1 LTAVD
6 GGQARWR
13 RSIYSCGQMFAPR
26 LVAGFKIRR
35 IMSWFTFN
43 LQDFSISFLSILFE
57 GVPFMF
63 IGTLLSGFID
73 AFVPSEKME
82 KILPRNPVAAI
93 ALSGVLGVVF
103 PMCECGVVPVIRR
116 LIRKGLP
123 VSCALTY
130 LLAAPIV
137 NPIVALSTFAAFR
150 GQHPA
155 MVTSM
160 RLIMGFGVAL
170 VCGMIVRRIPLNQM
184 LNRQMVASL
193 QKRPALSSSPRRRM
207 REPVLA
213 GAYAGVAS
221 EANIVFPILP
231 AEEIVHLHDE
241 VHAEKHFGAKIVGA
255 IRCAAFDF
263 LDVGFYLIIG
273 AAIASVFN
281 TAVHREVLLPLASNH
296 LFATIA
302 MMVLAL
308 LLSLCSTSDAF
319 IAANF
324 LVFPVTAKLAF
335 MVFGPMMDMKLL
347 FMYGLVF
354 KKRFTLSFA
363 AGLFVFIGLLSLAL
377 IPFLR

>member
-1 LTAVD
+1 
-6 GGQARWR
+6 
-13 RSIYSCGQMFAPR
+13 
-26 LVAGFKIRR
+26 
-35 IMSWFTFN
+35 
-43 LQDFSISFLSILFE
+43 
-57 GVPFMF
+57 MF
-63 IGTLLSGFID
+63 IGTLLSGVID
-73 AFVPSEKME
+73 AFVPSETME
-82 KILPRNPVAAI
+82 KILPRNQIAAI

-150 GQHPA
+150 GQHPG

-160 RLIMGFGVAL
+160 RLLMGFGVAL
-170 VCGMIVRRIPLNQM
+170 VCGMIVQRIPSRAL
-184 LNRQMVASL
+184 LNRPMLASL
-193 QKRPALSSSPRRRM
+193 QKRPSATRAHAQHVHEPASAL
-207 REPVLA
+207 
-213 GAYAGVAS
+213 AYAGVSS
-221 EANIVFPILP
+221 ERNVAFPIVS

-241 VHAEKHFGAKIVGA
+241 AHAQKSFGQKIIGA

-281 TAVHREVLLPLASNH
+281 TAINKEVLLPLAGNH
-296 LFATIA
+296 LFAITG
-302 MMVLAL
+302 MMILAL

-324 LVFPVTAKLAF
+324 LTFPVAAKLAF

-354 KKRFTLSFA
+354 KRRFTFSFA
-363 AGLFVFIGLLSLAL
+363 VGLFLFVALLCLAL
-377 IPFLR
+377 APFLR

>member
-1 LTAVD
+1 
-6 GGQARWR
+6 
-13 RSIYSCGQMFAPR
+13 
-26 LVAGFKIRR
+26 
-35 IMSWFTFN
+35 MSWFTFN

-63 IGTLLSGFID
+63 IGTLLSGIID
-73 AFVPSEKME
+73 AFVPSEMME
-82 KILPRNPVAAI
+82 KILPRNRIAAI

-150 GQHPA
+150 GQHPG

-160 RLIMGFGVAL
+160 RLLMGFGVAC
-170 VCGMIVRRIPLNQM
+170 VCGMIVQWIPSRAL
-184 LNRQMVASL
+184 LNRRMLAAPRKRSTAS
-193 QKRPALSSSPRRRM
+193 RVRA
-207 REPVLA
+207 EHAVLA
-213 GAYAGVAS
+213 LNYAAFSGERNVAFP
-221 EANIVFPILP
+221 VFFP
-231 AEEIVHLHDE
+231 AQETVDLHDE
-241 VHAEKHFGAKIVGA
+241 AHAEQRFGQKIIGA

-281 TAVHREVLLPLASNH
+281 TAINKEVLLPFASNH
-296 LFATIA
+296 LLATTG
-302 MMVLAL
+302 MMVLAG

-324 LVFPVTAKLAF
+324 LTFPVTAKLAF
-335 MVFGPMMDMKLL
+335 LVFGPMMDMKLL

-354 KKRFTLSFA
+354 KKRFTLIFA
-363 AGLFVFIGLLSLAL
+363 LGLFVFVLLLCLAL
-377 IPFLR
+377 APLLP

>member
-1 LTAVD
+1 
-6 GGQARWR
+6 
-13 RSIYSCGQMFAPR
+13 
-26 LVAGFKIRR
+26 
-35 IMSWFTFN
+35 MSWFTFN

-63 IGTLLSGFID
+63 IGTLLSGIID
-73 AFVPSEKME
+73 AFVPSETME
-82 KILPRNPVAAI
+82 KVLPRNQIAAV
-93 ALSGVLGVVF
+93 ALSGVLGIVF

-137 NPIVALSTFAAFR
+137 NPIVALSTLAAFR
-150 GQHPA
+150 GQHPG

-160 RLIMGFGVAL
+160 RLLMGFGVAC
-170 VCGMIVRRIPLNQM
+170 VCGMIVQRIPIRAL
-184 LNRQMVASL
+184 LNRPMLASL
-193 QKRPALSSSPRRRM
+193 RKQPALSRVRAQHVH
-207 REPVLA
+207 EPALA
-213 GAYAGVAS
+213 GVSS
-221 EANIVFPILP
+221 ERNLVFPIIP
-231 AEEIVHLHDE
+231 AEEIVHLYDE
-241 VHAEKHFGAKIVGA
+241 AHAGKGFGEKIVGA

-281 TAVHREVLLPLASNH
+281 TAINKEVLLPLASNH
-296 LFATIA
+296 LLATTG
-302 MMVLAL
+302 MMILAL

-324 LVFPVTAKLAF
+324 LTFPVTAKLAF

-363 AGLFVFIGLLSLAL
+363 LGLFIFVGLLCLGLAPL
-377 IPFLR
+377 LR

>member
-1 LTAVD
+1 
-6 GGQARWR
+6 
-13 RSIYSCGQMFAPR
+13 
-26 LVAGFKIRR
+26 
-35 IMSWFTFN
+35 MSWFTFN

-63 IGTLLSGFID
+63 IGTLLSGIID
-73 AFVPSEKME
+73 AFVPSETME
-82 KILPRNPVAAI
+82 KVLPRNQIAAV

-150 GQHPA
+150 GQHPG

-160 RLIMGFGVAL
+160 RLLMGFGVAC
-170 VCGMIVRRIPLNQM
+170 VCGLIVQRIPSRAL
-184 LNRQMVASL
+184 LNRPMLASMRKRSTLSRAHSQHVHEPTLVA
-193 QKRPALSSSPRRRM
+193 
-207 REPVLA
+207 
-213 GAYAGVAS
+213 AYAGVSS
-221 EANIVFPILP
+221 ERNIVFPIVP

-241 VHAEKHFGAKIVGA
+241 AHAGKRFGEKIVGA

-281 TAVHREVLLPLASNH
+281 TAINKEVLLPLASNH
-296 LFATIA
+296 LLATTG

-324 LVFPVTAKLAF
+324 LTFPLTAKLAF

-354 KKRFTLSFA
+354 KKRFTFSFA
-363 AGLFVFIGLLSLAL
+363 LGLFVFVALLCLTLAT
-377 IPFLR
+377 FLR

>member
-1 LTAVD
+1 
-6 GGQARWR
+6 
-13 RSIYSCGQMFAPR
+13 
-26 LVAGFKIRR
+26 
-35 IMSWFTFN
+35 MSWFTFN

-63 IGTLLSGFID
+63 IGTLLSGTID
-73 AFVPSEKME
+73 VFVPSETME
-82 KILPRNPVAAI
+82 KILPRNRIAAI
-93 ALSGVLGVVF
+93 ALSGVLGAVF

-150 GQHPA
+150 GQHPG

-160 RLIMGFGVAL
+160 RLLLGFGIAC
-170 VCGMIVRRIPLNQM
+170 VCGMIVQRIPVRAV
-184 LNRQMVASL
+184 LNRPMLASL
-193 QKRPALSSSPRRRM
+193 RKQPALSHVRAQHVH
-207 REPVLA
+207 EPALA
-213 GAYAGVAS
+213 GVSS
-221 EANIVFPILP
+221 ERLVFPIIP
-231 AEEIVHLHDE
+231 PEEIVHLHE
-241 VHAEKHFGAKIVGA
+241 EGHEEKHFGQKVVGA

-281 TAVHREVLLPLASNH
+281 TAINKEVLLPLASNH
-296 LFATIA
+296 LLSTTG
-302 MMVLAL
+302 MMILAG

-319 IAANF
+319 VAANF
-324 LVFPVTAKLAF
+324 LTLPLTAKLAF

-354 KKRFTLSFA
+354 KKRFTFA
-363 AGLFVFIGLLSLAL
+363 FAFGLFAFVALVCLSLAF
-377 IPFLR
+377 FLR

>member
-1 LTAVD
+1 
-6 GGQARWR
+6 
-13 RSIYSCGQMFAPR
+13 
-26 LVAGFKIRR
+26 
-35 IMSWFTFN
+35 MSWFTFN

-63 IGTLLSGFID
+63 IGRLLSGIID

-82 KILPRNPVAAI
+82 KILPRNPITAM

-103 PMCECGVVPVIRR
+103 SMCECGVVPVIRR
-116 LIRKGLP
+116 LIRKGVP

-130 LLAAPIV
+130 LLSAPIV

-155 MVTSM
+155 IVTSM
-160 RLIMGFGVAL
+160 RLLMGFGVAFA
-170 VCGMIVRRIPLNQM
+170 CGMIVRRIRLNKM
-184 LNRQMVASL
+184 LNRAMLASL
-193 QKRPALSSSPRRRM
+193 RKRSTLSSAHSQQRAQ
-207 REPVLA
+207 EPVLA
-213 GAYAGVAS
+213 TAYAGATS
-221 EANIVFPILP
+221 ERNAVFPIVA
-231 AEEIVHLHDE
+231 AEEIVQLHDE
-241 VHAEKHFGAKIVGA
+241 VHAEKHFAQKIVGA

-281 TAVHREVLLPLASNH
+281 TAIHREVLLPLASNH
-296 LFATIA
+296 LFATTG
-302 MMVLAL
+302 MMVLAG

-324 LVFPVTAKLAF
+324 LAFPVTAKLAF

>member
-1 LTAVD
+1 
-6 GGQARWR
+6 
-13 RSIYSCGQMFAPR
+13 
-26 LVAGFKIRR
+26 
-35 IMSWFTFN
+35 MSWFTFN

-73 AFVPSEKME
+73 AFVPSETME
-82 KILPRNPVAAI
+82 KFLPRNQIAAI

-150 GQHPA
+150 GQHPG

-160 RLIMGFGVAL
+160 RLLMGFGVAC
-170 VCGMIVRRIPLNQM
+170 VCGLIVQRIPSRAL
-184 LNRQMVASL
+184 LNRPMLASL
-193 QKRPALSSSPRRRM
+193 RKRSIPSPAHSQHVHEPAL
-207 REPVLA
+207 A
-213 GAYAGVAS
+213 AAYAGVS
-221 EANIVFPILP
+221 SGRNIVFPIVP

-241 VHAEKHFGAKIVGA
+241 AHAEKRFGEKVVGA

-281 TAVHREVLLPLASNH
+281 TAIHRDVLLPLASNH
-296 LFATIA
+296 LFATTG
-302 MMVLAL
+302 MMVLAG

-324 LVFPVTAKLAF
+324 LTFPVTAKLAF

-354 KKRFTLSFA
+354 KKRFTFSFA
-363 AGLFVFIGLLSLAL
+363 LGLFVFVALLCLTLA
-377 IPFLR
+377 PFLR

>member
-1 LTAVD
+1 LGQDAAV
-6 GGQARWR
+6 GIHGCGPLVWAVARFGLDR
-13 RSIYSCGQMFAPR
+13 VGVMT
-26 LVAGFKIRR
+26 
-35 IMSWFTFN
+35 WFTFN

-63 IGTLLSGFID
+63 IGTLLSGIID

-82 KILPRNPVAAI
+82 KFLPRNPIEAI
-93 ALSGVLGVVF
+93 ALSGLLGVVF

-150 GQHPA
+150 GQHPG

-160 RLIMGFGVAL
+160 RLVMGFGVAC
-170 VCGMIVRRIPLNQM
+170 VCGMIVQRIPARAV
-184 LNRQMVASL
+184 LNRPMLASL
-193 QKRPALSSSPRRRM
+193 RKRSIPMPAHPHLVH
-207 REPVLA
+207 EP
-213 GAYAGVAS
+213 AYAGVSS
-221 EANIVFPILP
+221 ERSVVFPIVP
-231 AEEIVHLHDE
+231 AEEIVHRHD
-241 VHAEKHFGAKIVGA
+241 HAHEKKRFGQKIVGA

-281 TAVHREVLLPLASNH
+281 TAINKHVLLPFAGNH
-296 LFATIA
+296 LLATTG
-302 MMVLAL
+302 MMVLAG

-324 LVFPVTAKLAF
+324 LTFPVTAKLAF

-354 KKRFTLSFA
+354 KRRFTFIFA
-363 AGLFVFIGLLSLAL
+363 LGLFVFIALVCLAL
-377 IPFLR
+377 APVLR

>member
-1 LTAVD
+1 
-6 GGQARWR
+6 
-13 RSIYSCGQMFAPR
+13 
-26 LVAGFKIRR
+26 
-35 IMSWFTFN
+35 MSWFTFN

-63 IGTLLSGFID
+63 IGTLLSGIID
-73 AFVPSEKME
+73 AFVPSETVE
-82 KILPRNPVAAI
+82 KILPRNKIAAI
-93 ALSGVLGVVF
+93 ALSGVLGVIF

-150 GQHPA
+150 GQHPG

-160 RLIMGFGVAL
+160 RLLMGFGVAC
-170 VCGMIVRRIPLNQM
+170 VCGMIVQRIPTRAL
-184 LNRQMVASL
+184 LNRPMLASL
-193 QKRPALSSSPRRRM
+193 RKRSAPSRARAQHVHEL
-207 REPVLA
+207 
-213 GAYAGVAS
+213 AYAGVSS
-221 EANIVFPILP
+221 ETNVVFPIVP

-241 VHAEKHFGAKIVGA
+241 VHAEKRFGQKIIGA

-281 TAVHREVLLPLASNH
+281 TAINKEVLLPFASNH
-296 LFATIA
+296 LLATTG
-302 MMVLAL
+302 MMVLAG

-324 LVFPVTAKLAF
+324 LTFPVTAKLAF

-354 KKRFTLSFA
+354 KKRFTFIFALS
-363 AGLFVFIGLLSLAL
+363 LFVFIGLLCLAL
-377 IPFLR
+377 APLLR

>member
-1 LTAVD
+1 
-6 GGQARWR
+6 
-13 RSIYSCGQMFAPR
+13 
-26 LVAGFKIRR
+26 
-35 IMSWFTFN
+35 MSWFTFN

-63 IGTLLSGFID
+63 IGTLLSGIID

-82 KILPRNPVAAI
+82 KILPRNPITAM
-93 ALSGVLGVVF
+93 ALSGVLGMVF

-116 LIRKGLP
+116 LIRKGVP

-130 LLAAPIV
+130 LLSAPIV
-137 NPIVALSTFAAFR
+137 NPVVALSTFAAFR

-155 MVTSM
+155 IVTSM
-160 RLIMGFGVAL
+160 RLLMGFGVAL
-170 VCGMIVRRIPLNQM
+170 VCGMIVRRIPVNKI
-184 LNRQMVASL
+184 LNRPMVASL
-193 QKRPALSSSPRRRM
+193 RKRSTLSSAHSQQQVQERVP
-207 REPVLA
+207 A
-213 GAYAGVAS
+213 AAYAGAMS
-221 EANIVFPILP
+221 ERNAVFPIVA

-241 VHAEKHFGAKIVGA
+241 VHAGKHFAQKIVGA
-255 IRCAAFDF
+255 IRCTAFDF

-281 TAVHREVLLPLASNH
+281 TAIHREVLLPLASNH
-296 LFATIA
+296 LFATTG
-302 MMVLAL
+302 MMVLAG

-324 LVFPVTAKLAF
+324 LAFPVAAKLAF

>member
-1 LTAVD
+1 
-6 GGQARWR
+6 
-13 RSIYSCGQMFAPR
+13 
-26 LVAGFKIRR
+26 
-35 IMSWFTFN
+35 
-43 LQDFSISFLSILFE
+43 LSILFE

-63 IGTLLSGFID
+63 IGTLLSGIID

-123 VSCALTY
+123 VSSALTY

-150 GQHPA
+150 GQHPG

-160 RLIMGFGVAL
+160 RLLLGFGVAC
-170 VCGMIVRRIPLNQM
+170 VCGMIVQRIPTRAL
-184 LNRQMVASL
+184 LNRPMIASL
-193 QKRPALSSSPRRRM
+193 RKRPTLSSARSRPVQ
-207 REPVLA
+207 EPVLA
-213 GAYAGVAS
+213 AAYTGVTR
-221 EANIVFPILP
+221 ERNVVFPIVP

-241 VHAEKHFGAKIVGA
+241 AHSGRHVGEKMVGA

-281 TAVHREVLLPLASNH
+281 TAIHRDVLLPLASNH
-296 LFATIA
+296 LFATVA

-324 LVFPVTAKLAF
+324 LAFPVTAKLAF

-363 AGLFVFIGLLSLAL
+363 IGLFVFIGLLSLAL

>member
-1 LTAVD
+1 
-6 GGQARWR
+6 
-13 RSIYSCGQMFAPR
+13 
-26 LVAGFKIRR
+26 
-35 IMSWFTFN
+35 MSWFTFN
-43 LQDFSISFLSILFE
+43 LQDFSVSFLSILFE

-63 IGTLLSGFID
+63 IGTLLSGIID
-73 AFVPSEKME
+73 AFVPSETME
-82 KILPRNPVAAI
+82 KILPRNQIAAI
-93 ALSGVLGVVF
+93 AFSGVLGAVF

-150 GQHPA
+150 GQHPG

-160 RLIMGFGVAL
+160 RLLLGFGVACL
-170 VCGMIVRRIPLNQM
+170 CGLIVHRIPSRTL
-184 LNRQMVASL
+184 LNRPMLASL
-193 QKRPALSSSPRRRM
+193 RKQPALSRVRAQHVH
-207 REPVLA
+207 EPALA
-213 GAYAGVAS
+213 GVSS
-221 EANIVFPILP
+221 ERNIVFPIVP

-241 VHAEKHFGAKIVGA
+241 AHAGKRFGEKIVGA

-281 TAVHREVLLPLASNH
+281 TAINKEVLLPLASNH
-296 LFATIA
+296 LLATTG

-324 LVFPVTAKLAF
+324 LTFPLTAKLAF

-354 KKRFTLSFA
+354 KKRFTFSFA
-363 AGLFVFIGLLSLAL
+363 LGLFVFVALLCLTLA
-377 IPFLR
+377 PFLR

>member
-1 LTAVD
+1 
-6 GGQARWR
+6 
-13 RSIYSCGQMFAPR
+13 
-26 LVAGFKIRR
+26 
-35 IMSWFTFN
+35 MSWFTFN

-63 IGTLLSGFID
+63 IGTLLSGIID

-93 ALSGVLGVVF
+93 ALSGVLGIVF

-150 GQHPA
+150 GQHPW

-160 RLIMGFGVAL
+160 RLLLGFGVAC
-170 VCGMIVRRIPLNQM
+170 VCGMIVQRIPSRAL
-184 LNRQMVASL
+184 LNRPMLASV
-193 QKRPALSSSPRRRM
+193 QKRPISSRAQVPMPKPQVAL
-207 REPVLA
+207 
-213 GAYAGVAS
+213 AYAGVTS
-221 EANIVFPILP
+221 ERNVVFPIVP
-231 AEEIVHLHDE
+231 ADEIVHLHDE
-241 VHAEKHFGAKIVGA
+241 AHDEKNFGEKLVGA

-281 TAVHREVLLPLASNH
+281 TAINKEVLLPLAGNH
-296 LFATIA
+296 LFAITG

-324 LVFPVTAKLAF
+324 LTFPVTAKLAF

-354 KKRFTLSFA
+354 KRRFTFSFA
-363 AGLFVFIGLLSLAL
+363 VGLFLFIGLLCLAL
-377 IPFLR
+377 APFLR

>member
-1 LTAVD
+1 
-6 GGQARWR
+6 
-13 RSIYSCGQMFAPR
+13 
-26 LVAGFKIRR
+26 
-35 IMSWFTFN
+35 MSWFTFN

-63 IGTLLSGFID
+63 IGTLLSGLID
-73 AFVPSEKME
+73 AFVPSETME
-82 KILPRNPVAAI
+82 KILPRNQITAI

-150 GQHPA
+150 GQHPG

-160 RLIMGFGVAL
+160 RLLMGFGVACL
-170 VCGMIVRRIPLNQM
+170 CGIIVQRIPPRAL
-184 LNRQMVASL
+184 LNRPMLASL
-193 QKRPALSSSPRRRM
+193 RKRSAPSRHVHEPAL
-207 REPVLA
+207 A
-213 GAYAGVAS
+213 AAYAGVS
-221 EANIVFPILP
+221 SQRNVVFPIVP
-231 AEEIVHLHDE
+231 AEEIVHLQDE
-241 VHAEKHFGAKIVGA
+241 AQAGKRFGQKIIGA

-281 TAVHREVLLPLASNH
+281 TAINKEVLLPLASNH
-296 LFATIA
+296 LLATTG
-302 MMVLAL
+302 MMILAG

-324 LVFPVTAKLAF
+324 LTFPVTAKLAF

-354 KKRFTLSFA
+354 KKRFTFIFALS
-363 AGLFVFIGLLSLAL
+363 LFVFIALFCLSLAS
-377 IPFLR
+377 FLR

>member
-1 LTAVD
+1 
-6 GGQARWR
+6 
-13 RSIYSCGQMFAPR
+13 
-26 LVAGFKIRR
+26 
-35 IMSWFTFN
+35 
-43 LQDFSISFLSILFE
+43 
-57 GVPFMF
+57 MF
-63 IGTLLSGFID
+63 IGTLLSGIID
-73 AFVPSEKME
+73 AFVPPEKIE
-82 KILPRNPVAAI
+82 RILPRNQIAAI

-150 GQHPA
+150 GQHPG

-160 RLIMGFGVAL
+160 RLLMGFGVAC
-170 VCGMIVRRIPLNQM
+170 VCGMIVQRVPSRAL
-184 LNRQMVASL
+184 LNRPMLASL
-193 QKRPALSSSPRRRM
+193 RKRSTPSRARAQHV
-207 REPVLA
+207 REPA
-213 GAYAGVAS
+213 FAAAYAGALS
-221 EANIVFPILP
+221 ERNVVFPIVP

-241 VHAEKHFGAKIVGA
+241 AHAEKRFGQKIVGA

-281 TAVHREVLLPLASNH
+281 TGINKEVLPPLAGNH
-296 LFATIA
+296 LLATTG

-324 LVFPVTAKLAF
+324 LAFPVTAKLAF
-335 MVFGPMMDMKLL
+335 MVFGPMMDMKLV

-354 KKRFTLSFA
+354 KKRFTFTFA
-363 AGLFVFIGLLSLAL
+363 VSLFIFIALLSLAL
-377 IPFLR
+377 APFLR

>member
-1 LTAVD
+1 
-6 GGQARWR
+6 
-13 RSIYSCGQMFAPR
+13 
-26 LVAGFKIRR
+26 
-35 IMSWFTFN
+35 MSWFTFN

-63 IGTLLSGFID
+63 IGTLLSGIID
-73 AFVPSEKME
+73 AFVPSETME
-82 KILPRNPVAAI
+82 KILPRNQIAAI
-93 ALSGVLGVVF
+93 TLSGVLGVVF

-150 GQHPA
+150 GQHPG

-160 RLIMGFGVAL
+160 RLLMGFSVAC
-170 VCGMIVRRIPLNQM
+170 VCGMIVQWIPVRVL
-184 LNRQMVASL
+184 LNRPMLASL
-193 QKRPALSSSPRRRM
+193 RKQPTLSRARAQHVQ
-207 REPVLA
+207 EP
-213 GAYAGVAS
+213 AYAGVSS
-221 EANIVFPILP
+221 ERNIVFPIVP

-241 VHAEKHFGAKIVGA
+241 AHAEKRFGQKVVGA

-281 TAVHREVLLPLASNH
+281 TAINKEVLLPLASNH
-296 LFATIA
+296 LLATTG
-302 MMVLAL
+302 MMVLAG

-324 LVFPVTAKLAF
+324 LTFPVTAKLAF

-354 KKRFTLSFA
+354 KKRFTFSFA
-363 AGLFVFIGLLSLAL
+363 FGLFLLIALFCLAL
-377 IPFLR
+377 APVLR

>member
-1 LTAVD
+1 
-6 GGQARWR
+6 
-13 RSIYSCGQMFAPR
+13 
-26 LVAGFKIRR
+26 
-35 IMSWFTFN
+35 MSWFTFN

-63 IGTLLSGFID
+63 IGTLVSGFID

-93 ALSGVLGVVF
+93 ALSGALGVVF

-170 VCGMIVRRIPLNQM
+170 VCGMIVRLIPLSEM
-184 LNRQMVASL
+184 LSRPMMASL
-193 QKRPALSSSPRRRM
+193 RKRPALSKAYSGRVC
-207 REPVLA
+207 EPVLA
-213 GAYAGVAS
+213 AAYAGVPG
-221 EANIVFPILP
+221 ERNVIFPVVP

-241 VHAEKHFGAKIVGA
+241 VHAKKQSGQKMVGA

-263 LDVGFYLIIG
+263 LDVGFYLVIG
-273 AAIASVFN
+273 AAIASV
-281 TAVHREVLLPLASNH
+281 
-296 LFATIA
+296 
-302 MMVLAL
+302 
-308 LLSLCSTSDAF
+308 
-319 IAANF
+319 
-324 LVFPVTAKLAF
+324 
-335 MVFGPMMDMKLL
+335 
-347 FMYGLVF
+347 
-354 KKRFTLSFA
+354 
-363 AGLFVFIGLLSLAL
+363 
-377 IPFLR
+377 

>member
-1 LTAVD
+1 
-6 GGQARWR
+6 
-13 RSIYSCGQMFAPR
+13 
-26 LVAGFKIRR
+26 
-35 IMSWFTFN
+35 MSWFTFN

-63 IGTLLSGFID
+63 IGTLLSGIID
-73 AFVPSEKME
+73 AFVPSETME
-82 KILPRNPVAAI
+82 KVLPRNQIAAV
-93 ALSGVLGVVF
+93 ALSGVLGIVF

-150 GQHPA
+150 GQHPG
-155 MVTSM
+155 MVTSL
-160 RLIMGFGVAL
+160 RLLMGFGVAC
-170 VCGMIVRRIPLNQM
+170 VCGMIVQRIPIGAL
-184 LNRQMVASL
+184 LNRPMLASVRK
-193 QKRPALSSSPRRRM
+193 QPALSRVRAHHVH
-207 REPVLA
+207 EPALA
-213 GAYAGVAS
+213 GVSS
-221 EANIVFPILP
+221 ERNLVFPIVP
-231 AEEIVHLHDE
+231 AEEIVNLYDE
-241 VHAEKHFGAKIVGA
+241 AHAGKGFGEKVVGA

-281 TAVHREVLLPLASNH
+281 TAINKEVLLPLASNH
-296 LFATIA
+296 LLATTG
-302 MMVLAL
+302 MMVLAG

-324 LVFPVTAKLAF
+324 LTFPLTAKLAF

-354 KKRFTLSFA
+354 KKRFTFSFA
-363 AGLFVFIGLLSLAL
+363 LGLFVFIGVLCLSLAS
-377 IPFLR
+377 FLR

>member
-1 LTAVD
+1 
-6 GGQARWR
+6 
-13 RSIYSCGQMFAPR
+13 MN
-26 LVAGFKIRR
+26 
-35 IMSWFTFN
+35 WFTFN

-63 IGTLLSGFID
+63 IGTLLSGIID
-73 AFVPSEKME
+73 AFVPSERIKGV
-82 KILPRNPVAAI
+82 LPRNPIAAI

-103 PMCECGVVPVIRR
+103 PMCECGMVPVIRR

-130 LLAAPIV
+130 LLSAPIV

-150 GQHPA
+150 GQYPA
-155 MVTSM
+155 IVTSM
-160 RLIMGFGVAL
+160 RLFMGFGVAL
-170 VCGMIVRRIPLNQM
+170 VCGMIVQRIPLSEV
-184 LNRQMVASL
+184 LNRPMMASL
-193 QKRPALSSSPRRRM
+193 RKRPALSSAHSRRVQ
-207 REPVLA
+207 EAVLA
-213 GAYAGVAS
+213 MAYAGPTS
-221 EANIVFPILP
+221 ETNVVFPIVP
-231 AEEIVHLHDE
+231 AGEIVHYHDE
-241 VHAEKHFGAKIVGA
+241 AHAEKHFAQKMAGA

-281 TAVHREVLLPLASNH
+281 TAINREVLLPLASNH
-296 LFATIA
+296 LFATIS

-324 LVFPVTAKLAF
+324 LAFPVTAKLAF

-363 AGLFVFIGLLSLAL
+363 VALFVFIGLLSLAL